1 MPFSCVYLDIET
13 CKIQLVWVVR
23 KKKPLVLVFIR
34 PESLR
39 IDVENDVNESVGY
52 SLVTVEN
59 LTAA

>member
-1 MPFSCVYLDIET
+1 M
-13 CKIQLVWVVR
+13 R
-23 KKKPLVLVFIR
+23 KNKPTVFVFIR